1 MKRALFIFLVAC
13 TSMMQAWAQTYV
25 DDNQVTWGFKVLSEE
40 ERTASITSASGFGTE
55 VTIPATMSD
64 ESGTY
69 TVTELGENLFY
80 GTGADVVRVALPNGV
95 VSIGKA
101 AFRDCQSLKVVE
113 NASSILSLAWD
124 AFSGCSALESID
136 LASCESIDG
145 YAFHYCYA
153 LQNVDNLKKCK
164 CVGEGAFQDCSAL
177 RTLALPCC
185 TIIGNGA
192 FGGCNNLESVD
203 DLIRCEAVGNG
214 AFQSCSALLSV
225 DLTSCKSVGD
235 RAFMDCCTL
244 ERVEDLLNCET
255 IGDCAFCNCFTLQ
268 SIALPTCVSIGG
280 SAFCGCTNLNCVDS
294 LLRCEIVGE
303 SAFEDCRALQ
313 TIDLSSCKSIGYH
326 AFLDCA
332 SLESLGVLSNCE
344 TIGDGAFQNC
354 SALQSVT
361 LPICATIAARA
372 FMGCTNLKSV
382 DSLSKYVSVEES
394 TFEDCR
400 ALQTIELSSC
410 KSVANQAFKNCSS
423 LVSIGDLLNCETIG
437 DGAFEDCS
445 TLQAIDLPSCRS
457 IGHNAFSGC
466 GQLYKAHFSCLRTL
480 GNRAFYWTQLHE
492 VTFPETFE
500 NLGWGNFRG
509 KDILVFNSS
518 VPPTLN
524 ENKNEAEGVV
534 FSPNSLIRVPES
546 SLELYRTS
554 DIWGNYKEKII
565 SLSKQVEWD
574 VTCTAQD
581 DRAGLEEV
589 VPTTE
594 MSHVV
599 SLKVSGTIN
608 SYDIFMIRTKMYNLH
623 YLDLT
628 DAELVANPFE
638 YYTGCHTDDNIV
650 GEKCFRGL
658 GLISLRFPKN
668 ASVIGYQAVY
678 ECDQLREVLLPEALT
693 KIGGYA
699 FFYCTKLKEVVC
711 PSNLKQI
718 DANAFE
724 GCFSLQNI
732 VLPSVVSIGSYA
744 FNECYSLEDVCLPNS
759 LLEIGEHNFGSL
771 HEVRLPSS
779 LQRIGESVFGSVKR
793 VYTYTVEP
801 IKISQKTFGNN
812 VYQTAELWM
821 PTQSYT
827 NYFYNTEWGQF
838 RSENYR
844 WFDEPYDYFYLNND
858 YTLSKDNSADKD
870 KGRFDGEP
878 DVDINPGAG
887 LIVEGGETQPAD
899 EIHLKGDGSNWA
911 TIIAN
916 GNVDAK
922 KFYFDIDV
930 TAGHWYFLCFPFDV
944 KRDNVHCDGSYVFRY
959 YDGQERAENGS
970 GGWKNLQ
977 STEEYLR
984 AGKGYIFQ
992 TSANGTLSILV
1003 EKEQFGQLAGSN
1015 VNCELEANASG
1026 NEQDASWNFVGNPF
1040 TSYFNMDDM
1049 GYDAPVTRWNSE
1061 TGTYEAVRP
1070 GDDDCVFHPFEA
1082 FFVQR
1087 PADSDNIEFEA
1098 DKRVTQTQGNAQAEA
1113 SRQKRRMARLNPNR
1127 LMVNLSLGDGLHADK
1142 TRVVFNPQKSV
1153 TYELDCDAAKFESA
1167 SAPIQ
1172 LYSMEASAGRMAIN
1186 ERPVGSVRLGFTVAQ
1201 AGEYTLS
1208 VLRMDQP
1215 VLLWDNETHMAYD
1228 LCNGDYTFSSQ
1239 AGVHD
1244 DRFMLLVDGN
1254 ATGVADVARET
1265 GVNIMSVE
1273 GGIHVTGI
1281 DGQTVNVY
1289 AFAGILC
1296 ATRTSDCLLTLPR
1309 GVYVVEVGDMRA
1321 KVMVK

>member
-1 MKRALFIFLVAC
+1 MKRALLMFLVAC

-55 VTIPATMSD
+55 VTIPATVSD

-80 GTGADVVRVALPNGV
+80 SKNNIVRVTLPA
-95 VSIGKA
+95 S
-101 AFRDCQSLKVVE
+101 VE
-113 NASSILSLAWD
+113 TVGEYVFYL
-124 AFSGCSALESID
+124 CSNLQSID
-136 LASCESIDG
+136 LSACKSIGTNAFDGCASLRSVGSLSNCEVI
-145 YAFHYCYA
+145 
-153 LQNVDNLKKCK
+153 
-164 CVGEGAFQDCSAL
+164 
-177 RTLALPCC
+177 
-185 TIIGNGA
+185 
-192 FGGCNNLESVD
+192 
-203 DLIRCEAVGNG
+203 GNG
-214 AFQSCSALLSV
+214 AFQSCSKLQSV
-225 DLTSCKSVGD
+225 DLPACKSIDGWAFSACSSLKSVGSLT
-235 RAFMDCCTL
+235 RCESVGEYAFQACS
-244 ERVEDLLNCET
+244 N
-255 IGDCAFCNCFTLQ
+255 LQ
-268 SIALPTCVSIGG
+268 SIEL
-280 SAFCGCTNLNCVDS
+280 SA
-294 LLRCEIVGE
+294 
-303 SAFEDCRALQ
+303 
-313 TIDLSSCKSIGYH
+313 CKSIGDG
-326 AFLDCA
+326 AFVSCSILQSVGSLFSCGSIGNSAFA
-332 SLESLGVLSNCE
+332 SCQKLQSVGDLSNCE
-344 TIGDGAFQNC
+344 TIGESAFLGC
-354 SALQSVT
+354 WALSSG
-361 LPICATIAARA
+361 L
-372 FMGCTNLKSV
+372 NLKKCKTI
-382 DSLSKYVSVEES
+382 DDKAFAECYLM
-394 TFEDCR
+394 
-400 ALQTIELSSC
+400 QT
-410 KSVANQAFKNCSS
+410 VNF
-423 LVSIGDLLNCETIG
+423 T
-437 DGAFEDCS
+437 
-445 TLQAIDLPSCRS
+445 
-457 IGHNAFSGC
+457 
-466 GQLYKAHFSCLRTL
+466 CLRTL
-480 GNRAFYWTQLHE
+480 GNFAFAKTNVQE
-492 VTFPETFE
+492 VSLPETLE
-500 NLGWGNFRG
+500 SMGWGCFPDNG
-509 KDILVFNSS
+509 VILFKS
-518 VPPTLN
+518 VTPPVLAEDVSVEENIAGTMVKGLAFQTTTL
-524 ENKNEAEGVV
+524 V
-534 FSPNSLIRVPES
+534 RVPEEGLS
-546 SLELYRTS
+546 DYRAADVWS
-554 DIWGNYKEKII
+554 NHKDKMI
-565 SLSKQVEWD
+565 SLSRQVEWD
-574 VTCTAQD
+574 VTNTALD

-608 SYDIFMIRTKMYNLH
+608 GYDIFMIRTKMYNLH

-628 DAELVANPFE
+628 DAEFVANPFE
-638 YYTGCHTDDNIV
+638 YVSGCHTEDNAV
-650 GEKCFRGL
+650 GARAFCSLPGL
-658 GLISLRFPKN
+658 LSLKLPKGAKYIGSYA
-668 ASVIGYQAVY
+668 ASD
-678 ECDQLREVLLPEALT
+678 CSNLRELVLPEALGQ
-693 KIGGYA
+693 IGYNAFQNCSKLKNIQFPPHLTWISSMSFDGCSSLQKLLLPALTRIQDYA
-699 FFYCTKLKEVVC
+699 FAYC
-711 PSNLKQI
+711 S
-718 DANAFE
+718 
-724 GCFSLQNI
+724 SLQ
-732 VLPSVVSIGSYA
+732 
-744 FNECYSLEDVCLPNS
+744 
-759 LLEIGEHNFGSL
+759 
-771 HEVRLPSS
+771 EVRLPSS
-779 LQRIGESVFGSVKR
+779 LQRIDDNAFLGCPLER

-801 IKISQKTFGNN
+801 TKIYQGTFNDN

-887 LIVEGGETQPAD
+887 LIVEGSETQPAD

-922 KFYFDIDV
+922 KLYFDIDV

-1167 SAPIQ
+1167 SAPVQ

-1289 AFAGILC
+1289 ALAGILC
-1296 ATRTSDCLLTLPR
+1296 ATRTSDGLLTLPR